1 MADTTNVARMSTN
14 EKLDR
19 SSSDMKE
26 DAPPEQVAA
35 VVAHEIAH
43 EVDGGD
49 YSPWTRSMFT
59 LYGVLFVAY
68 CCGALN
74 GYDGSLMGGLNGLTS
89 YQRTFD
95 MKTSGS
101 STGIV
106 FMMYNVGSVA
116 AIFFTGPTNDLFGR
130 RWGMMAGALLIIVGT
145 AVQATSHDVPHFL
158 GGRFILGFGVS
169 FCCVSAPTYVSELA
183 HPKWR
188 GTLTGLYNCMWPVG
202 SIISGWVVYGS
213 SFIPGDDGWRI
224 PVWIQM
230 VTSGIVVFFVFFLP
244 ESPRWLVAN
253 DRHEE
258 AARILTNLHGE
269 KDPNHPIVQLQMKEM
284 MAQISSEASD
294 KKWWDYHELWNTH
307 SARRRLIC
315 VLGMAIMGQASGNS
329 LSSYYLV
336 TMMNTAGIVQ
346 EQKVLALNAVNSVLG
361 LLGSVVGAR
370 LTDRVGRRPLLIY
383 SILFCSVCFAV
394 ITGTSKM
401 AVDDPNN
408 TNAANTTIA
417 FVYLFGVVFS
427 LGWTAQQSMYI
438 AETLTTST
446 RAKGTAV
453 GNFASSAISLVLAYS
468 SGPAFEKIGYYFY
481 LVFVFWD
488 LLEAAFIY
496 FFFPETKH
504 RTLEELEEVFAA
516 ADPVKKSLE
525 PRSATT
531 VLDTMKVANEKQLA
545 LDGVDNV

>member
-1 MADTTNVARMSTN
+1 MAEPTKRTYSGDDEKRDLASSNVM
-14 EKLDR
+14 
-19 SSSDMKE
+19 E
-26 DAPPEQVAA
+26 DAPPTVVAA
-35 VVAHEIAH
+35 VAAHEIAH
-43 EVDGGD
+43 EVEDGK
-49 YSPWTRSMFT
+49 YSPWTKSMFN

-74 GYDGSLMGGLNGLTS
+74 GYDGSLMGSLNGMTS

-106 FMMYNVGSVA
+106 FMMYNVGSVC
-116 AIFFTGPTNDLFGR
+116 AILFTGPVNDLLGR
-130 RWGMMAGALLIIVGT
+130 RWGMFTGALLIIIGT
-145 AVQATSHDVPHFL
+145 CIQATANHIPQFL
-158 GGRFILGFGVS
+158 GGRFVLGFGVS

-202 SIISGWVVYGS
+202 AFIAGWVAYGA
-213 SFIPGDDGWRI
+213 SFIPGDGGWRL
-224 PVWIQM
+224 PVWCQL
-230 VTSGIVVFFVFFLP
+230 VTSGIVVAFVFFLP

-258 AARILTNLHGE
+258 AAKILTQLHGE

-284 MAQISSEASD
+284 MAQISNEASD

-336 TMMNTAGIVQ
+336 TMMNTAGITD
-346 EQKVLALNAVNSVLG
+346 EKKVLALNAVNSILG
-361 LLGSVVGAR
+361 LLGSVIGAR

-383 SILFCSVCFAV
+383 SILFCSVTFAV

-401 AVDDPNN
+401 AVDDPSN

-417 FVYLFGVVFS
+417 FVFLFGVVFS

-438 AETLTTST
+438 AETLSTST

-488 LLEAAFIY
+488 ILEAIFIY
-496 FFFPETKH
+496 FFFPETNH
-504 RTLEELEEVFAA
+504 RTLEELEEVFSAPN
-516 ADPVKKSLE
+516 PVKKSLE
-525 PRSATT
+525 PRSAST
-531 VLDTMKVANEKQLA
+531 VLETMKVPNEKFVEA
-545 LDGVDNV
+545 

>member
-1 MADTTNVARMSTN
+1 MAEPTNRTYPVDD
-14 EKLDR
+14 EKRDLA
-19 SSSDMKE
+19 SSDVME
-26 DAPPEQVAA
+26 DAPPAVVAA
-35 VVAHEIAH
+35 VAAHEIAH
-43 EVDGGD
+43 EVEDGK
-49 YSPWTRSMFT
+49 YSPWTKSMFN

-74 GYDGSLMGGLNGLTS
+74 GYDGSLMGSLNGMKS

-106 FMMYNVGSVA
+106 FMMYNVGSVC
-116 AIFFTGPTNDLFGR
+116 AILFTGPVNDLLGR
-130 RWGMMAGALLIIVGT
+130 RWGMFTGALLIIIGT
-145 AVQATSHDVPHFL
+145 CIQATANHIPQFL
-158 GGRFILGFGVS
+158 GGRFVLGFGVS

-202 SIISGWVVYGS
+202 AFIAGWVAYGA
-213 SFIPGDDGWRI
+213 SFIPGDGGWRL
-224 PVWIQM
+224 PVWCQL
-230 VTSGIVVFFVFFLP
+230 VTSGIVVAFVFFLP

-258 AARILTNLHGE
+258 AAKILTQLHGE

-284 MAQISSEASD
+284 MAQISNEASD

-336 TMMNTAGIVQ
+336 TMMNTAGITD
-346 EQKVLALNAVNSVLG
+346 EKKVLALNAVNSILG
-361 LLGSVVGAR
+361 LLGSVIGAR

-383 SILFCSVCFAV
+383 SILFCSVTFAV

-401 AVDDPNN
+401 AVDDPSN
-408 TNAANTTIA
+408 TNAANSTIA
-417 FVYLFGVVFS
+417 FVFLFGVVFS

-438 AETLTTST
+438 AETLSTST

-488 LLEAAFIY
+488 ILEAIFIY
-496 FFFPETKH
+496 FFFPETNH
-504 RTLEELEEVFAA
+504 RTLEELEEVFSAPN
-516 ADPVKKSLE
+516 PVKKSLE
-525 PRSATT
+525 PRSAST
-531 VLDTMKVANEKQLA
+531 VLETMKVPNEKFVEA
-545 LDGVDNV
+545 YTIV

>member
-1 MADTTNVARMSTN
+1 MAEPTNQTYTFAD
-14 EKLDR
+14 EKRDLA
-19 SSSDMKE
+19 SSDVME
-26 DAPPEQVAA
+26 NVPPTVVAA
-35 VVAHEIAH
+35 VAAHEIAN
-43 EVDGGD
+43 EVEGGK
-49 YSPWTRSMFT
+49 YSPWTKSMFH

-74 GYDGSLMGGLNGLTS
+74 GYDGSLMGSLNGMKS
-89 YQRTFD
+89 YQRTFN

-106 FMMYNVGSVA
+106 FMMYNVGSVC
-116 AIFFTGPTNDLFGR
+116 AIAFTGPVNDLLGR
-130 RWGMMAGALLIIVGT
+130 RWGMFTGAVLIIVGT
-145 AVQATSHDVPHFL
+145 CIQATSNAVPQFL
-158 GGRFILGFGVS
+158 GGRFLLGFGVS

-202 SIISGWVVYGS
+202 AFIAGWVAYGA
-213 SFIPGDDGWRI
+213 SFIPGNGGWRV
-224 PVWIQM
+224 PVWCQLF
-230 VTSGIVVFFVFFLP
+230 TSGVVVIFVFFLP

-258 AARILTNLHGE
+258 AAKILTALHGE
-269 KDPNHPIVQLQMKEM
+269 TDPNHPIVQLQMKEM
-284 MAQISSEASD
+284 LAQISSEASD
-294 KKWWDYHELWNTH
+294 KTWWDYRELWNTQ

-336 TMMNTAGIVQ
+336 TMMNTAGITD
-346 EQKVLALNAVNSVLG
+346 EKKVLALNAVNSILG
-361 LLGSVVGAR
+361 LLGSIIGAR

-383 SILFCSVCFAV
+383 SILFCSVTFAV
-394 ITGTSKM
+394 MTGTSKM
-401 AVDDPNN
+401 AVDDPSN

-417 FVYLFGVVFS
+417 FVFLFGVVFS

-438 AETLTTST
+438 AETLSTST

-453 GNFASSAISLVLAYS
+453 GNSASSAISLVLAYS

-488 LLEAAFIY
+488 ILEAIFIY
-496 FFFPETKH
+496 FFFPETNH
-504 RTLEELEEVFAA
+504 RTLEELEEVFSAPN
-516 ADPVKKSLE
+516 PVKKSLE
-525 PRSATT
+525 PRSAST
-531 VLDTMKVANEKQLA
+531 VLETMKVPNEKFIDA
-545 LDGVDNV
+545 

>member
-1 MADTTNVARMSTN
+1 MAEPTKRTYSGDD
-14 EKLDR
+14 EKRDLA
-19 SSSDMKE
+19 SSDVME
-26 DAPPEQVAA
+26 DAPPTVVAA
-35 VVAHEIAH
+35 VAAHEIAH
-43 EVDGGD
+43 EVEDGK
-49 YSPWTRSMFT
+49 YSPWTKSMFN

-74 GYDGSLMGGLNGLTS
+74 GYDGSLMGSLNGMTS

-106 FMMYNVGSVA
+106 FMMYNVGSVC
-116 AIFFTGPTNDLFGR
+116 AILFTGPVNDLLGR
-130 RWGMMAGALLIIVGT
+130 RWGMFTGALLIIIGT
-145 AVQATSHDVPHFL
+145 CIQATANHIPQFL
-158 GGRFILGFGVS
+158 GGRFVLGFGVS

-202 SIISGWVVYGS
+202 AFIAGWVAYGA
-213 SFIPGDDGWRI
+213 SFIPGDGGWRL
-224 PVWIQM
+224 PVWCQL
-230 VTSGIVVFFVFFLP
+230 VTSGIVVAFVFFLP

-258 AARILTNLHGE
+258 AAKILTQLHGE

-284 MAQISSEASD
+284 MAQISNEASD

-336 TMMNTAGIVQ
+336 TMMNTAGITD
-346 EQKVLALNAVNSVLG
+346 EKKVLALNAVNSILG
-361 LLGSVVGAR
+361 LLGSVIGAR

-383 SILFCSVCFAV
+383 SILFCSVTFAV

-401 AVDDPNN
+401 AVDDPSN

-417 FVYLFGVVFS
+417 FVFLFGVVFS

-438 AETLTTST
+438 AETLSTST

-488 LLEAAFIY
+488 ILEAIFIY
-496 FFFPETKH
+496 FFFPETNH
-504 RTLEELEEVFAA
+504 RTLEELEEVFSAPN
-516 ADPVKKSLE
+516 PVKKSLE
-525 PRSATT
+525 PRSAST
-531 VLDTMKVANEKQLA
+531 VLETMKVPNEKFVEA
-545 LDGVDNV
+545 

>member
-1 MADTTNVARMSTN
+1 MAEPKPTTQTVAD
-14 EKLDR
+14 EKRYD
-19 SSSDMKE
+19 SSSDVRE
-26 DAPPEQVAA
+26 DAPPATVAA
-35 VVAHEIAH
+35 VAAHEIAH
-43 EVDGGD
+43 EVEGSK
-49 YSPWTRSMFT
+49 YSPWTKSMFH

-74 GYDGSLMGGLNGLTS
+74 GYDGSLMGSLNGMKS

-106 FMMYNVGSVA
+106 FMMYNVGQVS
-116 AIFFTGPTNDLFGR
+116 AIFFTGPTNDLLGR
-130 RWGMMAGALLIIVGT
+130 RWGMFTGALIIIVGT
-145 AVQATSHDVPHFL
+145 CVQATSNAIPQFL
-158 GGRFILGFGVS
+158 GGRFLLGFGVS

-202 SIISGWVVYGS
+202 AFIAGWVSYGA
-213 SFIPGDDGWRI
+213 SFIAGNGGWRV
-224 PVWIQM
+224 PVWCQL
-230 VTSGIVVFFVFFLP
+230 VTSGIVIVCVFFLP

-258 AARILTNLHGE
+258 AAKILTALHGE
-269 KDPNHPIVQLQMKEM
+269 KNPNHPIVQLQMKEM

-336 TMMNTAGIVQ
+336 TMMNTAGIV
-346 EQKVLALNAVNSVLG
+346 EEKKVLALNAVNSILG

-383 SILFCSVCFAV
+383 SILFCSMTFAV
-394 ITGTSKM
+394 MTGTSKM
-401 AVDDPNN
+401 AVDDPSN

-417 FVYLFGVVFS
+417 FVFLFGVVFS

-488 LLEAAFIY
+488 ILEAIFIY
-496 FFFPETKH
+496 FFFPETNH
-504 RTLEELEEVFAA
+504 RTLEELEEVFSAPN
-516 ADPVKKSLE
+516 PVKKSLE
-525 PRSATT
+525 PRSAST
-531 VLDTMKVANEKQLA
+531 VLETMKVPDEKFIEA
-545 LDGVDNV
+545 

>member
-1 MADTTNVARMSTN
+1 MAEPTNRTYPVDD
-14 EKLDR
+14 EKRDLA
-19 SSSDMKE
+19 SSDVME
-26 DAPPEQVAA
+26 DAPPAVVAA
-35 VVAHEIAH
+35 VAAHEIAH
-43 EVDGGD
+43 EVEDGK
-49 YSPWTRSMFT
+49 YSPWTKSMFN

-74 GYDGSLMGGLNGLTS
+74 GYDGSLMGSLNGMKS

-106 FMMYNVGSVA
+106 FMMYNVGSVC
-116 AIFFTGPTNDLFGR
+116 AILFTGPVNDLLGR
-130 RWGMMAGALLIIVGT
+130 RWGMFTGALLIIIGT
-145 AVQATSHDVPHFL
+145 CIQ
-158 GGRFILGFGVS
+158 
-169 FCCVSAPTYVSELA
+169 
-183 HPKWR
+183 
-188 GTLTGLYNCMWPVG
+188 PVG
-202 SIISGWVVYGS
+202 AFIAGWVAYGA
-213 SFIPGDDGWRI
+213 SFIPGDGGWRL
-224 PVWIQM
+224 PVWCQL
-230 VTSGIVVFFVFFLP
+230 VTSGIVVAFVFFLP

-258 AARILTNLHGE
+258 AAKILTQLHGE

-284 MAQISSEASD
+284 MAQISNEASD

-336 TMMNTAGIVQ
+336 TMMNTAGITD
-346 EQKVLALNAVNSVLG
+346 EKKVLALNAVNSILG
-361 LLGSVVGAR
+361 LLGSVIGAR

-383 SILFCSVCFAV
+383 SILFCSVTFAV

-401 AVDDPNN
+401 AVDDPSN
-408 TNAANTTIA
+408 TNAANSTIA
-417 FVYLFGVVFS
+417 FVFLFGVVFS

-438 AETLTTST
+438 AETLSTST

-488 LLEAAFIY
+488 ILEAIFIY
-496 FFFPETKH
+496 FFFPETNH
-504 RTLEELEEVFAA
+504 RTLEELEEVFSAPN
-516 ADPVKKSLE
+516 PVKKSLE
-525 PRSATT
+525 PRSAST
-531 VLDTMKVANEKQLA
+531 VLETMKVPNEKFVEA
-545 LDGVDNV
+545 